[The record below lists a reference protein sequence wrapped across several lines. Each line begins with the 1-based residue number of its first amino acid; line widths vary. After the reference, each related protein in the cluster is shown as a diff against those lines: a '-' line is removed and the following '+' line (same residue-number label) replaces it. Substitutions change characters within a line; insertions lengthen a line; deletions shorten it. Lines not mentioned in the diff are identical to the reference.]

1 VMLALLCAPL
11 TTSYAPRRPARSL
24 GDALLVTLFRFAG
37 DILLARLT
45 PERGRSATATY
56 SFMRFVSE
64 STIGQLFGGKHKFG
78 CNVLGYTVRK
88 TEVAP

>member
-1 VMLALLCAPL
+1 MLALLCAPL
-11 TTSYAPRRPARSL
+11 ATSYAPRHPARSL

-56 SFMRFVSE
+56 SFMRFVSG
-64 STIGQLFGGKHKFG
+64 STMEQLFEGKHKFG
-78 CNVLGYTVRK
+78 YNVLGHTARN
-88 TEVAP
+88 TEAA